1 MSLKGK
7 TNKNQTKAPKYI
19 SCSNRRGK
27 EKEAA
32 PGQSAK
38 GAETDTPEAGNPG
51 PASFSAER
59 PELEERTLCLDSPES
74 RRIDSRLYTSENV
87 F

>member
-1 MSLKGK
+1 MSPKGK
-7 TNKNQTKAPKYI
+7 TNKNQTKAPKHI

-38 GAETDTPEAGNPG
+38 GTETDTPEAGNLG
-51 PASFSAER
+51 PRRLLCRMRRAGG
-59 PELEERTLCLDSPES
+59 EEAVSG
-74 RRIDSRLYTSENV
+74 
-87 F
+87 